1 MGYIVEPFE
10 DGDLYDVYYRGAD
23 DEIHCVCYF
32 AHSTKQAKRLF
43 EQEQCVGDE
52 IIKIVRCKE

>member
-1 MGYIVEPFE
+1 MGYIVELFK

-32 AHSTKQAKRLF
+32 AHYRERAVRLF
-43 EQEQCVGDE
+43 KSEQCDGEE
-52 IIKIVRCKE
+52 IIKIVRRK